1 MNRDKNYR
9 MSKQT
14 KVMMAF
20 AKSTEQRSIIK
31 NMMITADVLGSQL
44 PSKREK
50 KKQVVANIEV
60 SE

>member
-20 AKSTEQRSIIK
+20 AKSTEQRSVIRE
-31 NMMITADVLGSQL
+31 MMITADILGSQL

-50 KKQVVANIEV
+50 KDSKKVEQE
-60 SE
+60 